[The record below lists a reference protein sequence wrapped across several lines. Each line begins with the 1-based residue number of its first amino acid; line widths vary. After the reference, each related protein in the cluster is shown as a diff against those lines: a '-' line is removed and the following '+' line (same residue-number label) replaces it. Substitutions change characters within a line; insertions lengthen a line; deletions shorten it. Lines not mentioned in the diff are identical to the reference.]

1 MAAANVTFGVV
12 LCARM
17 IPAATSSAGPF
28 AAIGDVL
35 GTIWTNAVTP
45 VDPPSNLMVLAM
57 CAIALVVVLFRPL
70 WHVTRH
76 VITIAHEASHALG
89 ALLTGRKLEGIRLH
103 SDTSGLTVSR
113 GKPRGPGMVIT
124 AFAGYVG
131 PGIIGLGAAWLLRQ
145 GYAVGLLWLLV
156 LLLALLLLQIRN
168 WFGLWSILVSGTAL
182 VFVTWFLEPPVQSA
196 VAYAV
201 TWFLLLG
208 AVRPV
213 FELQIQRSRG
223 HARTSDADMLSR
235 LTGVAGSS
243 GSRCSC
249 WSPSA
254 RWCWA
259 AHGSSAWRCDPSGQE
274 RAPEDRLAGGS
285 RGLVDLCGARSWA
298 PEVTPK
304 A

>member
-1 MAAANVTFGVV
+1 M
-12 LCARM
+12 CRM
-17 IPAATSSAGPF
+17 ISAATSTAGPF
-28 AAIGDVL
+28 ATLGDVL

-45 VDPPSNLMVLAM
+45 VEPPSDLTVLAM
-57 CAIALVVVLFRPL
+57 CAIALVVVVFRPL

-76 VITIAHEASHALG
+76 VITIAHEASHGLG

-156 LLLALLLLQIRN
+156 VLLALLLLQIRN
-168 WFGLWSILVSGTAL
+168 WFGLWSILVSGAGL
-182 VFVTWFLEPPVQSA
+182 VFVTWFLTAPVQSA

-213 FELQIQRSRG
+213 FELQVQRSRG
-223 HARTSDADMLSR
+223 QARTSDADMLAR
-235 LTGVAGSS
+235 LTGVPGLFWVLMFVLVTLGALVLG
-243 GSRCSC
+243 G
-249 WSPSA
+249 
-254 RWCWA
+254 
-259 AHGSSAWRCDPSGQE
+259 AWTLGV
-274 RAPEDRLAGGS
+274 AL
-285 RGLVDLCGARSWA
+285 
-298 PEVTPK
+298 
-304 A
+304 

>member
-1 MAAANVTFGVV
+1 M
-12 LCARM
+12 CRM
-17 IPAATSSAGPF
+17 IPAATSTAGPF

-45 VDPPSNLMVLAM
+45 VEPPSNATVLAM

-76 VITIAHEASHALG
+76 VITIAHEASHGLG

-156 LLLALLLLQIRN
+156 VLLALLLLQIRN

-213 FELQIQRSRG
+213 FELQVQRSRG
-223 HARTSDADMLSR
+223 HARTSDADMLAR
-235 LTGVAGSS
+235 LTGVPGLFWVTMFLLVTLGA
-243 GSRCSC
+243 
-249 WSPSA
+249 
-254 RWCWA
+254 
-259 AHGSSAWRCDPSGQE
+259 
-274 RAPEDRLAGGS
+274 LVLGGS
-285 RGLVDLCGARSWA
+285 WILGVAL
-298 PEVTPK
+298 
-304 A
+304 

>member
-1 MAAANVTFGVV
+1 M
-12 LCARM
+12 CRM
-17 IPAATSSAGPF
+17 IPAATSTAGPF

-45 VDPPSNLMVLAM
+45 VEPPSNATVLAM

-76 VITIAHEASHALG
+76 VITIAHEASHGLG

-156 LLLALLLLQIRN
+156 VLLALLLLQIRN

-182 VFVTWFLEPPVQSA
+182 VFVTWFLEPPVQSS

-213 FELQIQRSRG
+213 FELQVQRSRG
-223 HARTSDADMLSR
+223 HARTSDADMLAR
-235 LTGVAGSS
+235 LTGVPGLFWVTMFLLVTLGA
-243 GSRCSC
+243 
-249 WSPSA
+249 
-254 RWCWA
+254 
-259 AHGSSAWRCDPSGQE
+259 
-274 RAPEDRLAGGS
+274 LVLGGS
-285 RGLVDLCGARSWA
+285 WILGVAL
-298 PEVTPK
+298 
-304 A
+304 

>member
-1 MAAANVTFGVV
+1 
-12 LCARM
+12 M
-17 IPAATSSAGPF
+17 ISAATSTAGPF
-28 AAIGDVL
+28 ATLGDVL

-45 VDPPSNLMVLAM
+45 VEPPSDLTVLAM
-57 CAIALVVVLFRPL
+57 CAIALVVVVFRPL

-76 VITIAHEASHALG
+76 VITIAHEASHGLG

-156 LLLALLLLQIRN
+156 VLLALLLLQIRN
-168 WFGLWSILVSGTAL
+168 WFGLWSILVSGAGL
-182 VFVTWFLEPPVQSA
+182 VFVTWFLTAPVQSA

-213 FELQIQRSRG
+213 FELQVQRSRG
-223 HARTSDADMLSR
+223 QARTSDADMLAR
-235 LTGVAGSS
+235 LTGVPGLFWVLMFVLVTLGALVLG
-243 GSRCSC
+243 G
-249 WSPSA
+249 
-254 RWCWA
+254 
-259 AHGSSAWRCDPSGQE
+259 AWTLGV
-274 RAPEDRLAGGS
+274 AL
-285 RGLVDLCGARSWA
+285 
-298 PEVTPK
+298 
-304 A
+304 

>member
-1 MAAANVTFGVV
+1 M
-12 LCARM
+12 CRM
-17 IPAATSSAGPF
+17 IPAATSTAGPLATF
-28 AAIGDVL
+28 GDVL

-45 VDPPSNLMVLAM
+45 VEPPSNLTVLAM

-76 VITIAHEASHALG
+76 VITIAHEASHGLG

-113 GKPRGPGMVIT
+113 GKARGPGMVIT

-156 LLLALLLLQIRN
+156 VLLALLLLQIRN

-182 VFVTWFLEPPVQSA
+182 VVVTWFLTPPVQSA

-213 FELQIQRSRG
+213 IELQVQRSRG
-223 HARTSDADMLSR
+223 HARTSDADMLAR
-235 LTGVAGSS
+235 LTGVPGLFWVAMFLLVTLG
-243 GSRCSC
+243 
-249 WSPSA
+249 A
-254 RWCWA
+254 
-259 AHGSSAWRCDPSGQE
+259 
-274 RAPEDRLAGGS
+274 LVLGGS
-285 RGLVDLCGARSWA
+285 WTLGVAL
-298 PEVTPK
+298 
-304 A
+304 